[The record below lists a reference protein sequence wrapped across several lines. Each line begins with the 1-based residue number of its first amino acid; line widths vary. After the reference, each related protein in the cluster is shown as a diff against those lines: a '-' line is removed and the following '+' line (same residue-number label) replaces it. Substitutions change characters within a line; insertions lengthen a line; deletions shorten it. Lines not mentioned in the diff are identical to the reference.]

1 MSGATLAGLIAFPV
15 LIAVGQLLFKIASRS
30 LGDADAAGLAG
41 LALNPF
47 LIAALAL
54 YGAGTVL
61 WLFMLKRVALSQAYP
76 FMALSFCLVPVISW
90 LWLGETLS
98 WRNGAGAALIIAG
111 LIVTAS

>member
-1 MSGATLAGLIAFPV
+1 M
-15 LIAVGQLLFKIASRS
+15 
-30 LGDADAAGLAG
+30 
-41 LALNPF
+41 
-47 LIAALAL
+47 
-54 YGAGTVL
+54 
-61 WLFMLKRVALSQAYP
+61 SQAYP